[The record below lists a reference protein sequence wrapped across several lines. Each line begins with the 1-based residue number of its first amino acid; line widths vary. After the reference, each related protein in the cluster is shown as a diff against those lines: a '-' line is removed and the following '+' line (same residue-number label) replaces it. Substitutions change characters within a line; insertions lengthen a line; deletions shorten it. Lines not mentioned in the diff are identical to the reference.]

1 MYPYEPVH
9 DVAAMLVTLLR
20 DCRVEHIEVRDGIH
34 PDADPVTG
42 GPLLFKGGDA
52 AGRSLH

>member
-1 MYPYEPVH
+1 VH